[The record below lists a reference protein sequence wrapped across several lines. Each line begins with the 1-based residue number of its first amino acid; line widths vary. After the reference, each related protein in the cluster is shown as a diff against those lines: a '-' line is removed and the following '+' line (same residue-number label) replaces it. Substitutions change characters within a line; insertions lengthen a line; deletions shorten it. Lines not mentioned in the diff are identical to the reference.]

1 MSDTEVHGP
10 IDYLVVEFPDGS
22 ATEGPARALA
32 DLVDRGI
39 VRLYD
44 LALVTRTPSGDVVA
58 VEMDAGVDDGGCF
71 SSFAGARSGL
81 LDGDDLVEA
90 ADLLTPGSTGLVV
103 VFENAWAA
111 SFVAESRN
119 AGGEMVASARIT
131 AQALLDVLDALD
143 AVEPVS

>member
-58 VEMDAGVDDGGCF
+58 VEMDAGVDDGGAF

-90 ADLLTPGSTGLVV
+90 ADLLTPGSGGRRSGSHLATPTSTPS
-103 VFENAWAA
+103 A
-111 SFVAESRN
+111 SRPTPTRWHSRHS
-119 AGGEMVASARIT
+119 MRRCHRH
-131 AQALLDVLDALD
+131 
-143 AVEPVS
+143 P